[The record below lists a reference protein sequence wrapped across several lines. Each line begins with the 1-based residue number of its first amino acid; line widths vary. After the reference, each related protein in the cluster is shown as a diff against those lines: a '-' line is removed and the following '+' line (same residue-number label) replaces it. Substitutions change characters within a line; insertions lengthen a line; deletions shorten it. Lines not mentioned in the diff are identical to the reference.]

1 MGQTD
6 GLSRLIGALLDG
18 APLPLVGLGLVHLLA
33 HLEPD
38 RLRIQARRRAVA
50 RWASGAALGF
60 LLLVPLQAVS
70 AAQGYGLVVR
80 SQSSPMAV
88 AAERADAFQRA
99 IEAATSVEDLQ
110 QRIAAL
116 QGPGLRLDAPPRPL
130 PEVKRN
136 LSERLQESLRSS
148 RAVIHSPWRPEL
160 WAIAQQTLRVLV
172 LAVVY
177 ALAFAAGSQR
187 RDREASLLR
196 ELPARWQ
203 ILRARGLRRRLVPR
217 ASSARTRPAD
227 MAYFHALSEAREPQ
241 GSGSGPL
248 P

>member
-1 MGQTD
+1 M
-6 GLSRLIGALLDG
+6 
-18 APLPLVGLGLVHLLA
+18 
-33 HLEPD
+33 
-38 RLRIQARRRAVA
+38 
-50 RWASGAALGF
+50 
-60 LLLVPLQAVS
+60 
-70 AAQGYGLVVR
+70 
-80 SQSSPMAV
+80 
-88 AAERADAFQRA
+88 
-99 IEAATSVEDLQ
+99 
-110 QRIAAL
+110 
-116 QGPGLRLDAPPRPL
+116 APPRPL

-217 ASSARTRPAD
+217 ASSARTLPAD
-227 MAYFHALSEAREPQ
+227 MAYVHALSEAREPQ